1 MTPHRLTAHWLRTFQ
16 SEECA
21 DRLAEGRTELPDVV
35 YKYIPRGH
43 VDKGAP
49 NSLRATQ
56 ILALNDDM
64 ECNVTTMHDREMDI
78 LDFLALVQSRLK
90 ECLEIEVS
98 EEELIKRSLRHS
110 DVRLSTFVQEYLI
123 GWEWSH

>member
-1 MTPHRLTAHWLRTFQ
+1 
-16 SEECA
+16 
-21 DRLAEGRTELPDVV
+21 
-35 YKYIPRGH
+35 
-43 VDKGAP
+43 
-49 NSLRATQ
+49 
-56 ILALNDDM
+56 
-64 ECNVTTMHDREMDI
+64 MHDREMDI